1 MVFYAVLQD
10 QRRQLVVSHERYVE
24 EVTRDFEQ
32 RLEDDRDAR
41 VKQEEQKAE
50 IKREL
55 AETEAQL
62 EDDVDT
68 EVSRTTFCCF
78 TLSNIYL
85 F

>member
-1 MVFYAVLQD
+1 M
-10 QRRQLVVSHERYVE
+10 VSHERYVE

-32 RLEDDRDAR
+32 RLEDDRDER
-41 VKQEEQKAE
+41 VRQEEQKAE

-68 EVSRTTFCCF
+68 EVSGTTLCCL
-78 TLSNIYL
+78 TLSNVHL